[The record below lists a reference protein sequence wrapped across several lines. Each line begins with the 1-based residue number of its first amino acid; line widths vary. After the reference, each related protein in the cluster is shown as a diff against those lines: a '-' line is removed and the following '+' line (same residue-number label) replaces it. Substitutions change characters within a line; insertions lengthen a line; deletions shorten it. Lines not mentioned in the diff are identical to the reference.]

1 MNTTTI
7 LLLLVSILIAAGVSF
22 YQYLYTRTQG
32 ATWRSKVKSMS
43 KVTLLLAFLRFFSI
57 FGLLLLLINPIITR
71 KTVEIVKTP
80 LPIVIDNSASIKDLK
95 SDKSALEVF
104 QKLSENAALI
114 DKFDVQTYQFDQDFL
129 PSDTIDFNGTQTN
142 IDIVAKSLKTIY
154 KKQKFPTVL
163 ISDGNQT
170 SGEDYV
176 FGFNPDN
183 KVYPLVVGDTATY
196 LDLRISQLNVNK
208 YAFHKNKFPVEV
220 FLNYAG
226 TKNIN
231 TTFKIAQGNSILHE
245 QTIAFSP
252 SKKSATLTILLP
264 ADKVGLQLFKAT
276 IASKEQ
282 EKNTYNNTK
291 NFAVEVIDQK
301 TEVALISSVSHPDLG
316 AIKRSIESNAQRK
329 VTIVKPNQ
337 INSLTNYDILIL
349 YQPSGEFKTIFD
361 QNQTTKINT
370 WIITGNDTDYGFL
383 NQNQTFFN
391 FKMSSQKEDY
401 LASFD
406 SQFNLFALD
415 NIGFEQF
422 PPLEN
427 PFGSITASGN
437 VNILLNSTIRN
448 IPTNQPLMAFS
459 ENQGRR
465 TSFLFGENIWKWR
478 ANTYVNKKS
487 FADFDIFLDK
497 TIQYLA
503 SNNAKKSLV
512 VNHER
517 FYNSGEAIEITAQYF
532 NKNYELDERARLT
545 IAVTNT
551 KSKQVKNY
559 DLLRTSNAFKVNL
572 DGLTAGNY
580 TFSVKELNSNSSYVG
595 SFEVLDFDIE
605 KQFVNPDWNK
615 LNQLA
620 NQTKGKAYLSNQ
632 VDTLIKQLLEDESY
646 KAIQKTI
653 VKKSPLIDW
662 IWLLVLIALSLASE
676 WFIRKYNGLL

>member
-7 LLLLVSILIAAGVSF
+7 LLLLVSILIAAGLSF
-22 YQYLYTRTQG
+22 YQYIY
-32 ATWRSKVKSMS
+32 KVKTKSN
-43 KVTLLLAFLRFFSI
+43 VNLLLAFLRFFSI

-71 KTVEIVKTP
+71 KTIETVKTP

-95 SDKSALEVF
+95 ADKSAMEDF
-104 QKLSENAALI
+104 KKLSENSDLAN
-114 DKFDVQTYQFDQDFL
+114 KFDVQTYQFDTDFL
-129 PSDTIDFNGTQTN
+129 PSDTIDFKGTQSN
-142 IDIVAKSLKTIY
+142 IDVVAKNLKNIY
-154 KKQKFPTVL
+154 KNLHYPTVL

-183 KVYPLVVGDTATY
+183 KVYPLVVGDTMTY
-196 LDLRISQLNVNK
+196 TDLRVAQLNVNK
-208 YAFHKNKFPVEV
+208 YAFHKNKFPVEI

-226 TKNIN
+226 TKSIN
-231 TTFKIAQGNSILHE
+231 ATFKISQGNSVLNE
-245 QTIAFSP
+245 QTVAFSP
-252 SKKSATLTILLP
+252 SKKSVTLNVLLP
-264 ADKVGLQLFKAT
+264 ADKVGLQILKAT
-276 IASKEQ
+276 ISSKEQ

-301 TEVALISSVSHPDLG
+301 TEVALVSSISHPDLG

-329 VTIVKPNQ
+329 VTILKPNQ
-337 INSLTNYDILIL
+337 INSLADYNILIL
-349 YQPSGEFKTIFD
+349 YQPNAEFKAIFD
-361 QNQTTKINT
+361 QNENAKINT
-370 WIITGNDTDYGFL
+370 WIITGNDTDFSFL
-383 NQNQTFFN
+383 NQNQDN
-391 FKMSSQKEDY
+391 YDFKMSGQKEDY

-415 NIGFEQF
+415 NIGFEKF

-427 PFGSITASGN
+427 PFGTITASGN
-437 VNILLNSTIRN
+437 ANVLLSSSIRN
-448 IPTNQPLMAFS
+448 IATNQPLLAFT
-459 ENQGRR
+459 ENQGKR
-465 TSFLFGENIWKWR
+465 SAFLFGENIWKWR
-478 ANTYVNKKS
+478 ANSYVDKKS

-503 SNNAKKSLV
+503 SNNARKSLV

-517 FYNSGEAIEITAQYF
+517 FYNSGEGIEITAQYF
-532 NKNYELDERARLT
+532 NKNYELDEKARLT
-545 IAVTNT
+545 ISVTNT
-551 KSKQVKNY
+551 KTKQVKKY

-572 DGLTAGNY
+572 DGLVAGNY
-580 TFSVKELNSNSSYVG
+580 TFTVKELNSNSAYTS

-620 NQTKGKAYLSNQ
+620 TQTKGKAFLTNQ
-632 VDTLIKQLLEDESY
+632 IDALIKQLIADESY
-646 KAIQKTI
+646 KAIQKTS

-662 IWLLVLIALSLASE
+662 IWLLVLITISLAAE